1 VIGRLGAPVLALC
14 GVLVACSASQAR
26 DVSAALDGA
35 KQACQ
40 VYQTAPRLLPSPEAD
55 RVCPVL
61 LAVDF
66 DPAKLP
72 GDDDKR
78 QVPAAAPDAGAAGSA
93 GSAGG

>member
-40 VYQTAPRLLPSPEAD
+40 VYQTAPRLLPSPEA
-55 RVCPVL
+55 
-61 LAVDF
+61 
-66 DPAKLP
+66 AKLP

-78 QVPAAAPDAGAAGSA
+78 QVPAAAPEAGAAGSA